1 MRLSCRD
8 CALCILRLR
17 RDELLDEW
25 PDAWLNEPPWVD
37 GSSSYSRVLRR
48 RVTVETNAKMRTTA
62 RRLKIRT

>member
-1 MRLSCRD
+1 
-8 CALCILRLR
+8 LR